1 VKNILVT
8 GHHGFIGPL
17 LVKQLVEKGYA
28 VKGIDTQYFGA
39 DCDFYPEAMEV
50 EDIRKDMRLL
60 DEANL
65 EGVDAIC
72 HLAALS
78 NDIMGDLSE
87 SATAA
92 INHQASVR
100 LAQLAKK
107 VGVKKFIFSSS
118 CSLYGIAGNDA
129 VTEEASFAPMTAY
142 ARSKVAVEEE
152 IFPLAEKNYCVTSL
166 RNATAYGV
174 SPKLRVDLVVN
185 NLLGSAFA
193 EGKIKIMSDGTPW
206 RPLIHAEDIARAFVA
221 VIEAP
226 EDDVNRQAFNVGQN
240 EENFRV
246 KEIADVIGKVMPH
259 CEIVFTGEHGADARS
274 YRVSFDKIEKTLPNF
289 KPAWT
294 LSKGVEQLAENYERY
309 HMDEEKFKGRY
320 FIRLK
325 QLKYLMENREIDNDM
340 YWRTK

>member
-1 VKNILVT
+1 MKNILVT

-50 EDIRKDMRLL
+50 DDVRKDIRHI
-60 DEANL
+60 DEEDL
-65 EGVDAIC
+65 EGMDAIC
-72 HLAALS
+72 HLAGLS
-78 NDIMGDLSE
+78 NDPMGDLNEAS
-87 SATAA
+87 TVA
-92 INHQASVR
+92 INHKASVR

-107 VGVKKFIFSSS
+107 AGVKKFIFSSS
-118 CSLYGIAGNDA
+118 CSLYGIAGDKA
-129 VTEEASFAPMTAY
+129 VTEEAPFAPMTAY
-142 ARSKVAVEEE
+142 ARSKVYVEEE
-152 IFPLAEKNYCVTSL
+152 TLPLAGKDYCVTFL

-174 SPKLRVDLVVN
+174 SPKLRVDLVAN

-226 EDDVNRQAFNVGQN
+226 ADAVNGQAFNVGQN
-240 EENFRV
+240 EENYRV
-246 KEIADVIGKVMPH
+246 REIAEQIGKVMPE
-259 CEIVFTGEHGADARS
+259 CEIVFTGEHGADTRS
-274 YRVSFDKIEKTLPNF
+274 YRVSFDKIKKALPNF
-289 KPAWT
+289 KPVWT
-294 LSKGVEQLAENYERY
+294 LAKGIEQLADSYRKY
-309 HMDEEKFKGRY
+309 DMDAEKFKGRY

-325 QLKYLMENREIDNDM
+325 QLKHLMENHEIDNNM
-340 YWRTK
+340 VWRTK